1 MLHFGAMSLEKSGE
15 VICALSNPLGHCLSQ
30 ERCIIPWEEIF
41 PEQEKD
47 CWEEGNLAQVTISRP
62 PQPARDPH
70 NMSWFQSCKK
80 RKKNHS
86 KI

>member
-1 MLHFGAMSLEKSGE
+1 MIHVKAMSLEKSGE
-15 VICALSNPLGHCLSQ
+15 VICTLMNPLGQCLSQ

-62 PQPARDPH
+62 PQPASNPYKPPQP
-70 NMSWFQSCKK
+70 S
-80 RKKNHS
+80 
-86 KI
+86 